1 MAIPNFS
8 KRKSNAI
15 ANGVFLA
22 AIGVLL
28 YTNLWWPGLLIA
40 IWWSLATRQF
50 LCQRTYD
57 LIISS
62 IILLGL
68 FIVTIFHFSWD
79 ILMPVLFVVGGIYII
94 FREYFF
100 AEDEEDISEKIIDKK
115 LEIDDEDDYERKNR

>member
-28 YTNLWWPGLLIA
+28 YTNLWWPGILIA
-40 IWWSLATRQF
+40 IWLSLATRQF
-50 LCQRTYD
+50 LSQRTYD
-57 LIISS
+57 
-62 IILLGL
+62 
-68 FIVTIFHFSWD
+68 H
-79 ILMPVLFVVGGIYII
+79 II

>member
-28 YTNLWWPGLLIA
+28 YTNLWWPGILIA
-40 IWWSLATRQF
+40 IWLSLATRQF
-50 LCQRTYD
+50 LSQRTYD

-79 ILMPVLFVVGGIYII
+79 ILMPVLF
-94 FREYFF
+94 